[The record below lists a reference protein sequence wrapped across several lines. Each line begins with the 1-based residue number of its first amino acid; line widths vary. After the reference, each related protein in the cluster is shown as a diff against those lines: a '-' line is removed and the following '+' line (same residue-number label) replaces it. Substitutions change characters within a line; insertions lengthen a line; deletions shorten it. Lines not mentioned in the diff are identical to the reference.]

1 MRGVTMWPS
10 ECGPGPSEVFDRTLE
25 TASRPPV
32 IWESDSFFCQ
42 QKSGGQCLVEQ

>member
-1 MRGVTMWPS
+1 MLGVTMWPS

-32 IWESDSFFCQ
+32 IWESEFLLSAEVWRAV
-42 QKSGGQCLVEQ
+42 SG